1 MLRRLILLVSVL
13 SLGACA
19 GQVPWT
25 NPNLPRKV
33 AEKDY
38 TSCRHYAESQTGS
51 GAGGSYF
58 DDDRASAPMSGADR
72 AVTRDEMA
80 GIIDYCMRAKGY
92 FPMK

>member
-1 MLRRLILLVSVL
+1 MIRRLILLTSFL
-13 SLGACA
+13 SLASCA
-19 GQVPWT
+19 GEVPWT
-25 NPNLPRKV
+25 NPNLPRKM

-38 TSCRHYAESQTGS
+38 TACRHYAESQTGS

-58 DDDRASAPMSGADR
+58 DDDRASAPMAAADR
-72 AVTRDEMA
+72 AVTRNEMA